1 LKLLR
6 YIWINVLLTCL
17 RLFPFKSKTGLVR
30 IGNPDRS
37 SPVLLTCSFQLTV
50 ERLKKVLEGE
60 SVYLLVANS
69 RGINV
74 WCAATGGLLTN
85 HDVISVLKTSGVE
98 DLVDHRRV
106 ILPQLAATGIE
117 GNVVQEKTGWSTVWG
132 PVDAADIPAFLDKGL
147 EKTPEMRAVKF
158 RWPARLETAVSWAS
172 PLTFA
177 TLLGLPWWRE
187 ELFVFIGVIWVL
199 ACLIFLSFPLY
210 RDRLRG
216 RADSALWRQ
225 LGVALV
231 FWLLAMAGLGLSGL
245 FGDTASWGSAARW
258 GIAVLVVCLVLSVDL
273 MGSTPIYKSGTH
285 DDRRL
290 RIALDSDRCE
300 GIGSCEDVCPTN
312 VFEVDRK
319 EGSARLE
326 RDERCVQC
334 GACIVQCPLDAL
346 SFVSPDGA
354 VVTPETVRKFKLNL
368 MGKRAVKLES

>member
-1 LKLLR
+1 
-6 YIWINVLLTCL
+6 
-17 RLFPFKSKTGLVR
+17 
-30 IGNPDRS
+30 
-37 SPVLLTCSFQLTV
+37 
-50 ERLKKVLEGE
+50 
-60 SVYLLVANS
+60 
-69 RGINV
+69 
-74 WCAATGGLLTN
+74 
-85 HDVISVLKTSGVE
+85 
-98 DLVDHRRV
+98 
-106 ILPQLAATGIE
+106 
-117 GNVVQEKTGWSTVWG
+117 
-132 PVDAADIPAFLDKGL
+132 LDKGL